1 MAEAL
6 DMVIKAA
13 EDYKL
18 VLQQRLE
25 EFEASNLTAP
35 ARRTL
40 ARQIGR
46 TETFIETIDY
56 QALDQL
62 RELVNGIETL
72 ELAARGE
79 FV

>member
-25 EFEASNLTAP
+25 EFESSELTEP
-35 ARRTL
+35 AKRTL
-40 ARQIGR
+40 ARQLGR
-46 TETFIETIDY
+46 AKLFIETIDD
-56 QALDQL
+56 QVLEQL
-62 RELVNGIETL
+62 REMVNGIETL